1 MTDSSQRPK
10 SKILQ
15 SGISKE
21 SSIQWITITFINYTL
36 MQQVQVKLQLQNVEV
51 SLLRSVRGYK
61 QRFGDR
67 NLLWPLIWA
76 AVRVIVTIISVGKM
90 EMGKTTHK
98 HTQTYIDE
106 HIKSMKW

>member
-21 SSIQWITITFINYTL
+21 SSIQCFTITFINYTL

-51 SLLRSVRGYK
+51 SLLRSVRGYR

-67 NLLWPLIWA
+67 NLL
-76 AVRVIVTIISVGKM
+76 
-90 EMGKTTHK
+90 
-98 HTQTYIDE
+98 
-106 HIKSMKW
+106 